1 MGAALG
7 MTSKKT
13 SWAQLRVGL
22 LAIGALILLAA
33 LVFTITS
40 QDSFFESRSKIY
52 AYLDTSGG
60 LLKNAPVR
68 LNGMLVGKVEDIQL
82 SGENKPNRIIK
93 VTLEVKDSMLAS
105 IPNDSKVT
113 VGAENLLGAK
123 LIAIKKGVA
132 TTPISKGGEL
142 PSGST
147 PELDD
152 IQQQASQTI
161 AVLQNILTKAEGIVG
176 QVEAG
181 KGTIG
186 KLLVDEEL
194 YNRFLNIT
202 KEIEKLSQ
210 NLSGGKGTIGKLLSD
225 DAMYNDV
232 RKTLSRVDQIVADI
246 QAGQGT
252 AGKLLKDDSV
262 YMEAKA
268 SVVEMRKLLADL
280 NEGKGTAGQLLKSDA
295 LAKQLSATIGRV
307 DTMLDKVN
315 RGEGTLGQL
324 LVNPSLYE
332 NLDGTAVEMKGLMKD
347 FRANPKKFLR
357 IKLALF

>member
-1 MGAALG
+1 

-13 SWAQLRVGL
+13 TWAQLRVGL
-22 LAIGALILLAA
+22 LAIAGLVLLAV
-33 LVFTITS
+33 LVFYITS
-40 QDSFFESRSKIY
+40 TQNLFESRSKVY

-60 LLKNAPVR
+60 LLKSAPVR
-68 LNGMLVGKVEDIQL
+68 LNGVLVGKVTEIVL
-82 SGENKPNRIIK
+82 SGENSPNRIIR
-93 VTLEVKDSMLAS
+93 VTMEIDDRMMSA

-132 TTPISKGGEL
+132 PVSIAKGGEL

-161 AVLQNILTKAEGIVG
+161 AVMQNILTKAEGIVG

-194 YNRFLNIT
+194 YNRFLSIT
-202 KEIEKLSQ
+202 KEVDKLSASLNQ
-210 NLSGGKGTIGKLLSD
+210 GRGTLGKLLSD
-225 DAMYNDV
+225 DALYTDV
-232 RKTLSRVDQIVADI
+232 RKTISRVDQVIADI

-252 AGKLLKDDSV
+252 AGKLLKDEAV
-262 YMEAKA
+262 YNEAKA
-268 SVVEMRKLLADL
+268 SLVEMRKLLSDL
-280 NEGKGTAGQLLKSDA
+280 NAGQGTAGKLLKDDT

-307 DTMLDKVN
+307 DTLLDKVN
-315 RGEGTLGQL
+315 RGDGTLGQL

-332 NLDGTAVEMKGLMKD
+332 NLNGTAVELKSLMKD